1 MFCNHAGGQSRS
13 RSWCMLDANSGD
25 KRMRLLLLIPLFAA
39 ITQSQTPPAPPI
51 ANVGGRT
58 TTSLNGPWH
67 IVVDPLETGLN
78 AEYFRNRK
86 PKDKREL
93 VEYDFEASE
102 TLNVP
107 GDWNTQK

>member
-1 MFCNHAGGQSRS
+1 MFCNHAGRHA
-13 RSWCMLDANSGD
+13 RPRFWCILDANSGD
-25 KRMRLLLLIPLFAA
+25 KRMRVLPMIFLFAA
-39 ITQSQTPPAPPI
+39 MTQAQTPPASPI
-51 ANVGGRT
+51 ANVAGRT

-67 IVVDPLETGLN
+67 IIVDPLETGLN
-78 AEYFRNRK
+78 AEYYRNRK